1 MPLAQLKPNN
11 AEHHCMLIMYYF
23 LNTML

>member
-23 LNTML
+23 LNTM